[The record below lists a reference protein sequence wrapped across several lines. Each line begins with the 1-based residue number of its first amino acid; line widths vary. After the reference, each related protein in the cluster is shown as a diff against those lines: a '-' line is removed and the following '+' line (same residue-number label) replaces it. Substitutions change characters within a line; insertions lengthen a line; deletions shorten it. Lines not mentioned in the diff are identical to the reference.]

1 MRAVYL
7 FGLKKELLSGRALI
21 VGLIFSLVSFLI
33 ANYSQSLAIFIDGNS
48 PAIDTLFGVYAI
60 LGFFFSSILFSN
72 IITTEFK
79 TQTFR
84 YVTPYVSRMKIY
96 LAKFLLM
103 ISYFV
108 VITLIGMIVLFLGRN
123 QFYVPINSLFN
134 LLIFYAYVEAIT
146 LLLSTVSANERF
158 SSLLGI
164 LISVIA
170 PILYAVIYFK
180 NNIILDLLDWILP
193 FKYLEST
200 WEIGILIVLVIGI
213 LYVGEYFFERKDL

>member
-1 MRAVYL
+1 MRAVFL
-7 FGLKKELLSGRALI
+7 FGLKKELLSIRALI
-21 VGLIFSLVSFLI
+21 VGIIFSLVSFLI

-48 PAIDTLFGVYAI
+48 PAIDTLFGIYAI

-79 TQTFR
+79 NQTFR

-108 VITLIGMIVLFLGRN
+108 AITLIGMVVLFLGRH
-123 QFYVPINSLFN
+123 QFYIPIYNLFN
-134 LLIFYAYVEAIT
+134 LFIFYAYVEAIT
-146 LLLSTVSANERF
+146 LLLSTISTNERF

-164 LISVIA
+164 LISVGM

-180 NNIILDLLDWILP
+180 HNLILDIVDWILP
-193 FKYLEST
+193 FKYLEGT
-200 WEIGILIVLVIGI
+200 WEISILIVFVIGI